1 MVKFSTPIFL
11 VGLPGSGK
19 TTIGQ
24 LLSRQTGRPLTD
36 LDDVIVETEG
46 REIKDI
52 FEKEGED
59 YFREVEAACLDA
71 IVAARHSSII
81 STGGGTPCFFGN
93 MEKMNIAGVTCYLQT
108 SWHDL
113 AFRVSPGHSVRPLFK
128 GLSPQDIERQLEERF
143 SWRLP
148 FYEKARMIVDTGN
161 KNELAI
167 ADEILKSL

>member
-1 MVKFSTPIFL
+1 MAKFSTPIFL

-24 LLSRQTGRPLTD
+24 LLCRQTGLPLTD
-36 LDDVIVETEG
+36 LDDVIVEAEG

-59 YFREVEAACLDA
+59 YFRKVEAACLDA
-71 IVAARHSSII
+71 LVTSSRPAVIA
-81 STGGGTPCFFGN
+81 TGGGTPCFFGN

-108 SWHDL
+108 SWQDL
-113 AFRVSPGHSVRPLFK
+113 ASRVSPGHSVRPLFK

-148 FYEKARMIVDTGN
+148 FYEKARLLVDTGN

-167 ADEILKSL
+167 ADEILKGL